1 MRYFRERSAQVCLLN
16 LQACFLGLE
25 THLLAACLLTAL
37 AALML
42 AQPGHVL
49 AQDKPASSSTTAQV
63 AKAVGTIKSIQA
75 DSITVAAESGG
86 EVTAKLM
93 GSTKILRVPP
103 GEKDLKNATALQAQD
118 LQPGDRVLI
127 RGSASTDADGHTTVI
142 AALAVIVMKQADVAA
157 KQQHDRDD
165 WQKRGVGGLVTK
177 VDAATG
183 TITISSGGMG
193 VNRSI
198 AVRITKDTVLRRYAP
213 DSVNFDD
220 AKPAPATEF
229 MAQIKAGDQLRAR
242 GTRSPDG
249 SEVSAEEVVAG
260 AFRNIAGTIKAIDA
274 STNTMTVQDAI
285 SKGAVVV
292 KVSPDSQMKKLPAE
306 MAQRIA
312 MRLKGMAGAGSADP
326 AGANGQGQTQSQ
338 TQGQTTTGQGAAP
351 SAGTARPAPE
361 SQAGRGPGGNGPP
374 DLQRM
379 LSRLPNSTLADL
391 QKGDAVMIVSTEG
404 GDSGV
409 VTAITLL
416 AGVEAILTAAPNR
429 SASSLLSPWSLGA
442 SGGEGEAAQP

>member
-1 MRYFRERSAQVCLLN
+1 MRLPCKRR
-16 LQACFLGLE
+16 
-25 THLLAACLLTAL
+25 
-37 AALML
+37 
-42 AQPGHVL
+42 
-49 AQDKPASSSTTAQV
+49 
-63 AKAVGTIKSIQA
+63 
-75 DSITVAAESGG
+75 
-86 EVTAKLM
+86 
-93 GSTKILRVPP
+93 
-103 GEKDLKNATALQAQD
+103 D

-127 RGSASTDADGHTTVI
+127 RGPVSTDGGGNTTVI

-157 KQQHDRDD
+157 RQQHDRDD

-198 AVRITKDTVLRRYAP
+198 AIHIAKDTILRRYAP
-213 DSVNFDD
+213 DSVKFDD
-220 AKPAPATEF
+220 AKPAPAAEF
-229 MAQIKAGDQLRAR
+229 LAQIKAGDQLRAR

-260 AFRNIAGTIKAIDA
+260 AFRNIAGTIKVIDA
-274 STNTMTVQDAI
+274 SSNTMTVQDAI
-285 SKGAVVV
+285 SKAAVVV
-292 KVSPDSQMKKLPAE
+292 KVSPDSQMKKLPVE
-306 MAQRIA
+306 LAQRIA
-312 MRLKGMAGAGSADP
+312 MRLRGMAGGGSGDQ

-338 TQGQTTTGQGAAP
+338 IQGQTTTVQGPAP
-351 SAGTARPAPE
+351 SAGGARPGPE
-361 SQAGRGPGGNGPP
+361 SQTGRGPGGNGPP

-379 LSRLPNSTLADL
+379 LSRLPDSTLADL

-416 AGVEAILTAAPNR
+416 AGVEAILTAVPNR

>member
-1 MRYFRERSAQVCLLN
+1 MR
-16 LQACFLGLE
+16 GLWHSRPRAVLS
-25 THLLAACLLTAL
+25 TSSLLTAL
-37 AALML
+37 VVLTL
-42 AQPGHVL
+42 ARPCYFS
-49 AQDKPASSSTTAQV
+49 AQDKPASSTGSAQIT
-63 AKAVGTIKSIQA
+63 KAVGVIKSIQA

-118 LQPGDRVLI
+118 LQPGDRVLV
-127 RGSASTDADGHTTVI
+127 RGPASTDGGGQTTVI
-142 AALAVIVMKQADVAA
+142 AALAVIVMKQADVTA

-177 VDAATG
+177 VDAATDI
-183 TITISSGGMG
+183 ITISTGGMG

-198 AVRITKDTVLRRYAP
+198 AIHIAKDTILRRYAP

-292 KVSPDSQMKKLPAE
+292 KVSPDSQMKKLPAGV
-306 MAQRIA
+306 AQLIA
-312 MRLKGMAGAGSADP
+312 MRLKGIVGKGSGDQ
-326 AGANGQGQTQSQ
+326 AGANGQGQTQ
-338 TQGQTTTGQGAAP
+338 GQTTTGQVAAP
-351 SAGTARPAPE
+351 GGGGARPAPE
-361 SQAGRGPGGNGPP
+361 SQAGRGAGGNGPP